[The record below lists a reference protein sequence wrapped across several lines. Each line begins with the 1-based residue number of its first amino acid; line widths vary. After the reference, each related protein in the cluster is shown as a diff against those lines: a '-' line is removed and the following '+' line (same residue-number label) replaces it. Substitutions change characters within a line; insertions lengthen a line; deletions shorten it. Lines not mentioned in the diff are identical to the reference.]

1 MAYSITRDYIRKG
14 NSRPGT
20 KNGDIKFIVSHD
32 TGNPGS
38 TAYANRNYFNNSQPS
53 ASAHAFVDD
62 KYILEIIP
70 LDEVA
75 YHVRNNVT
83 TDNRMFGANANN
95 AAIGIELCFGG
106 RINFT
111 EAYKRYVWYHAYLL
125 DLFNLNPDKHIVAH
139 STLDPSRRR
148 DPQNA
153 LQQHGISWQE
163 FLNDVKATF
172 QSFKGNKDS
181 GSDGAPTP
189 KPPPAPQVKG
199 VTVSLPLREGD
210 KGQFVR
216 EVQQDLIKAGFPL
229 PRFGADG
236 TFGEETEVAVMR
248 FQRKYG
254 LAVDGLVGPNTLN
267 KLNEVLSEPR
277 PVTEFPLPSSVLRKG
292 DRGEGVKQVQRAL
305 KQINFDPGQIDGIYG
320 QKTEDAVRRFQS
332 MYATLADDG
341 VYGPNTRKYIQLEL
355 EEQD

>member
-53 ASAHAFVDD
+53 ASAHAFIDD

-83 TDNRMFGANANN
+83 VDNRMFGANANN
-95 AAIGIELCFGG
+95 AAIGIELCYGG

-125 DLFNLNPDKHIVAH
+125 DLFGLDPDRHIVAH

-153 LQQHGISWQE
+153 LQQNGISWE
-163 FLNDVKATF
+163 KFRGDVKATYQAF
-172 QSFKGNKDS
+172 RSGQDS
-181 GSDGAPTP
+181 GETPAPNPTP
-189 KPPPAPQVKG
+189 PPPQVKG
-199 VTVSLPLREGD
+199 VTVKLPLGEGD
-210 KGQFVR
+210 SGQFVK
-216 EVQQDLIKAGFPL
+216 EVQQDLIQAGFPL

-236 TFGEETEVAVMR
+236 VFGNETEVAVMR

-254 LAVDGLVGPNTLN
+254 LMVDGLVGTNTLN
-267 KLNEVLSEPR
+267 KLNQVLGEPR
-277 PVTEFPLPSSVLRKG
+277 PATEFSLPAGVLRRG
-292 DRGEGVKQVQRAL
+292 DRGEEVKQLQRAL

-320 QKTEDAVRRFQS
+320 NNTEDAVRRFQS
-332 MYATLADDG
+332 MYAALADDG
-341 VYGPNTRKYIQLEL
+341 IYGPNTRRFIQLEL
-355 EEQD
+355 EDQD